1 MKVNICGYEVEVK
14 AKGYGSNRFNK
25 QDTLAFLCALNVEL
39 SQAEDKE
46 RELGYTS
53 WADVTGKSF
62 DAIHTILEE
71 NNYIPTV

>member
-46 RELGYTS
+46 RELGYTA

>member
-1 MKVNICGYEVEVK
+1 MKVKILDYEIEVK
-14 AKGYGSNRFNK
+14 AKGWGSTRFNK
-25 QDTLAFLCALNVEL
+25 QDTLAFLCALTVEL

-46 RELGYTS
+46 RELGYTAL
-53 WADVTGKSF
+53 ADVTGKSF

>member
-1 MKVNICGYEVEVK
+1 MKVKILDYEIEVK
-14 AKGYGSNRFNK
+14 AKGWGSTRFNK
-25 QDTLAFLCALNVEL
+25 QDTLAFLCALTVEL

-46 RELGYTS
+46 RELGYTA

>member
-1 MKVNICGYEVEVK
+1 MKVKILDYEIEVK

-46 RELGYTS
+46 RESGYTA

-62 DAIHTILEE
+62 DNIDALLKE
-71 NNYIPTV
+71 NHYIPTV